1 MSVETNVF
9 DFDKDVYG
17 NRVEVALLYHFLRQE
32 MKFENVEALKKQME
46 SDASFAK
53 EMFLIQ

>member
-1 MSVETNVF
+1 
-9 DFDKDVYG
+9 
-17 NRVEVALLYHFLRQE
+17 

>member
-17 NRVEVALLYHFLRQE
+17 NRVEVALII
-32 MKFENVEALKKQME
+32 LKAGNE
-46 SDASFAK
+46 V
-53 EMFLIQ
+53 